1 MLESGNPAIFA
12 SGVSV
17 DPTLPTETSPTRTP
31 PTMTLECL
39 IWAIFGHSHLMR
51 QFLEKRRTCSREGR
65 GSGQGHINISGKGLV
80 PLSWLLFLATL
91 AHLPLA

>member
-17 DPTLPTETSPTRTP
+17 DPTVPTGTSPTRTP

-39 IWAIFGHSHLMR
+39 IWAIFGHN
-51 QFLEKRRTCSREGR
+51 
-65 GSGQGHINISGKGLV
+65 HINISGKGLLV
-80 PLSWLLFLATL
+80 PFSWLHFLATL
-91 AHLPLA
+91 AHLPPA